1 MSFIYADISILSQQM
16 KERGYLSEFEK
27 RIKTLTFTCFNK
39 SAKGDLQLSDSID
52 TYPMVMGIVFLYVQ
66 NMSFPVINEK
76 NSNQLDMVDI
86 GQLINNIT
94 HILTLSQEDINET
107 YNLDKGWECWMIW
120 NVCKKSIDI
129 EPVGRAE
136 PMKILFE
143 FLLNTWKTLTPPSKK
158 ALFLGIDLWNLT
170 FSEAFDLYAKNHFE
184 YIDQYNNHAILMKY
198 NPISSMKTKEEIVQ
212 YRKQVLTRVPVTDP
226 ELKARVDVL
235 SQQIPELTQSTQL
248 TQPTELTQSIDK
260 LSIPDLIINLT
271 KRKSTKRKS
280 TKRKSTK
287 RKSTKRK
294 STKRKSTKRKSNK
307 RKSTKR
313 KSTKLKSTKLKSNKR
328 KLIKRKSIKRK
339 SIKRKSKK

>member
-1 MSFIYADISILSQQM
+1 
-16 KERGYLSEFEK
+16 
-27 RIKTLTFTCFNK
+27 
-39 SAKGDLQLSDSID
+39 
-52 TYPMVMGIVFLYVQ
+52 MVMGIVFLYVQ
-66 NMSFPVINEK
+66 HMSFPVINEK

-226 ELKARVDVL
+226 ELKARVAVL
-235 SQQIPELTQSTQL
+235 SQQIPELTQSIDKWSI
-248 TQPTELTQSIDK
+248 PELTYQ
-260 LSIPDLIINLT
+260 LSIPDLTSKWSILDLT
-271 KRKSTKRKS
+271 RKSTKRKS

-287 RKSTKRK
+287 RKLIKRKSNKRKLIKRK
-294 STKRKSTKRKSNK
+294 STKRKSTKRKS
-307 RKSTKR
+307 T
-313 KSTKLKSTKLKSNKR
+313 KR